1 MGMMRGAHN
10 ANSVTGNNWIGSITQ
25 GDRGIYSHCWGT
37 GHSKKSTHI
46 VSRIHPC
53 RGGLNIYWGCE
64 MCYSIESELVTTR
77 GCEAVTT
84 TKQDANWI
92 RTFVS
97 TAGLVTL
104 VTLDHHNGDPVNR
117 GMRTWGVP
125 SIVWCH
131 GAGWG
136 PCHGWDSSLCDH
148 HQCVI
153 TSQQAATPQ
162 SSHPAIVQPSK
173 SIIHVNYPKTK
184 LFHPSRPSFLE
195 THSLTSKNDALEY

>member
-25 GDRGIYSHCWGT
+25 GDRGIYSHRWVT
-37 GHSKKSTHI
+37 GHSKKSTQI
-46 VSRIHPC
+46 VSKIHPC

-64 MCYSIESELVTTR
+64 MFYSIESEPVTTR
-77 GCEAVTT
+77 SCEAVT

-97 TAGLVTL
+97 QPAWWLWWHWIITMATQSTGRWGHEECPALSGVT
-104 VTLDHHNGDPVNR
+104 
-117 GMRTWGVP
+117 VP
-125 SIVWCH
+125 
-131 GAGWG
+131 GWG